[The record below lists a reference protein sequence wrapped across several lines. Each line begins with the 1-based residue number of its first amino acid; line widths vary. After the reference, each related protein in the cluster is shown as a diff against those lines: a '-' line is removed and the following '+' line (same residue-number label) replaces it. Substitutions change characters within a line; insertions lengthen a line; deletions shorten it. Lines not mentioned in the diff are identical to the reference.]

1 MDDKSKQNLGYST
14 KNALIKLRDD
24 IRTVIEEH
32 KQNNRMGLSI
42 IQNIISFTSEKVL
55 LSGIAYTVTIIN
67 IICLILTYLFG
78 ETLLAQGYLLWE
90 ALFLFIL
97 LVINFLLAFNEEY
110 IYNNEIPHR
119 VKKVLE
125 TIDEAIKK
133 CQWKENHYPH
143 LCAPFSPC
151 VILQWTYRD
160 GVIVNLP
167 WALLVEGD
175 IIVLRPG
182 QEAPGHCRGLE
193 PDDPELFFGQIFLSG
208 SQAKEHFSVPRVRAP
223 HPNKEYKMCE
233 TPFLKNLKLALEQA
247 TTRPVT
253 VFEKQRY
260 LCTVKILEGIVLPFV
275 ILVMVVT
282 SLIRY
287 LYHLPGVTHWT
298 EVYFLQ
304 IIAASLPLLQIV
316 FPIAWVTLNCYGL
329 ARFKLLSETGQKYS
343 RPKSCSISED
353 ASDPLIQALSET
365 NLKPQALRTLGRT
378 FWNILIGREDMVTR
392 TANIVHVLGSLSA
405 LCCVDKKGILSWPN
419 PTAEKVFFLRNSS
432 PLSHNSSKTS
442 LIGSMGHQSQMNL
455 DQDDEVKQNPEPTT
469 IVEVLDLTH
478 DQNAPF
484 RVEFD
489 EQRWRTHLA
498 RLKPLGLAA
507 LLNTCARAPRHTYAH
522 FCAHLTCE
530 AHHSEDLVPV
540 TNRRCLCELAKQI
553 GFTDTVAESYNVQEC
568 LAVFRHLQ
576 ADTIRRETRFVRSL
590 HLSTR
595 VKVPLPHMLAVI
607 VKDQSNQLQ
616 MLTQGTADIILDS
629 CVDYWNGRDLT
640 PLSASDRKK
649 IIDFY
654 QRNSLT
660 AYCTAFAYKPLTRGI
675 SHALAS
681 QYLELPADSRALYA
695 HVAQRAPAPAWD
707 AAALHFHSSG
717 TCPTCPNTA
726 LYAHVAQRAAAPAWD
741 AAALHFHSSG
751 TCPTCPN
758 TALYAHVAQRAPAPA
773 WDAAALHF
781 HSSGTCPTCPN
792 TALYAH
798 VAQRAPA
805 PAWDA
810 AALHFHSSGTCPTC
824 PNTALYAHVAQ
835 RAAAP
840 AWDAA
845 ALHFHSSGTCPT
857 CPNTALYAHVAQRAP
872 APAWDAAALHFH
884 SSGTCPTCPN
894 TALYAHVAQRA
905 PAPAWDAAALHFH
918 SSGTCPTCPNTALYA
933 HVAQRAPAPAW
944 DAAAL
949 HFHSSGTC
957 PTCPNTA
964 LYAHVAQRA
973 PAPAWDAAALHFHS
987 SGTCPTCPNTALY
1000 AHVAQRAPAP
1010 AWDAAALHF
1019 HSSGTCPTCP
1029 NTALYAHVAQRAAAP
1044 AWDAAA
1050 LHFHSSGTCPTCP
1063 NTALYAHVAQRA
1075 PAPAWDAAALHF
1087 HSSGTC
1093 PTCPNTALYAHV
1105 AQRAPA
1111 PAWDAAALHFHS
1123 SGTCPTCPNTAL
1135 YAHVAQRA
1143 AAPAW
1148 DAAALHFHSSGTCP
1162 TCPNTALYAHVAQR
1176 APAPA
1181 WDAAA
1186 LHFHSSGTCPTCP
1199 NTALYAHVA
1208 QRAPA
1213 PAWDAA
1219 ALHFHSSGTCPT
1231 CPNTALYAHVA
1242 QRAPAPAWDA
1252 AALHFHSSGTCP
1264 TCPNTALYAHVAQR
1278 APAPA
1283 WDAAALHFHSSGTC
1297 PTCPNTALYAHVA
1310 QRAPAPAWDAAALH
1324 FHSSGTCPTCPNTA
1338 LYAHVAQRA
1347 PAPAW
1352 DAAALHFHS
1361 SGTCPTCPNT
1371 ALYAHVAQRAA
1382 APAWDAAALHF
1393 HSSGTCPTCPNTAL
1407 YAHVAQRAPA
1417 PAWDAAALHFHSSG
1431 TCPTCPNTALYAHV
1445 AQRAPAPAWDAAAL
1459 HFHSSGTCPT
1469 CPNTA
1474 LYAHVAQRAPA
1485 PAWDA
1490 AALHFHSSGT
1500 CPTCPNTALYAHVA
1514 QRAPAPAWD
1523 AAALHFH
1530 SSGTCPTCPN
1540 TALYAHVAQRA
1551 PAPAWDAAAL
1561 HFHSSGTCPTC
1572 PNTALYAHVAQRAP
1586 APAWDAAALHFHSS
1600 GTCPTCPNTAL
1611 YAHVAQRAPAPA
1623 WDAAALH
1630 FHSSDSLLFNEV
1642 TDDDVSDADG
1652 YFDMQCNQVFI
1663 GMVTMQYQAQS
1674 DMVELIERLERACI
1688 RFVHFSKENELRSRV
1703 FSEKMGLESG
1713 WNCHIS
1719 LMSDH
1724 HHSKPASPLSSQTLR
1739 GRHNTASQLTRPDT
1753 GDAFIFSGTISSSK
1767 ALSMSAPGAINVEH
1781 NTVKFDDEVKK
1792 TRHSITTHSGIKL
1805 QRGSES
1811 RTSTDSLL
1819 GAESPP
1825 DACRSLSC
1833 LTDSTDHTAP
1843 LNFDM
1848 SNRAKLPR
1856 GIENIRPHIEQVDN
1870 VPLLVSLFTDCTA
1883 SSVQR
1888 MIQIMQDYNEVVCVM
1903 GSAANCQ
1910 NMEIFMQADAS
1921 IAVEPLYPVLC
1932 QKMPPYQVPR
1942 DCIGP
1947 IDLARS
1953 LNSVPC
1959 SLSMSRDADVSLF
1972 ALITMSRHFTMCLWN
1987 STQFWICSSCFLS
2000 LLQVGS
2006 VVCVGAGALSPGGAV
2021 AGSLAG
2027 ALLAAALSF
2036 APPHAALVL
2045 RAATRPALAFSARM
2059 AVFVFWCYACKFLPS
2074 ALSILILYGFTLR
2087 SFCEQIATFTNT
2099 TSCWLMYPVNVGNYS
2114 SSQDLSLKSWHGWGD
2129 DFYDG
2134 FYLAQHITL
2143 ALITLHLIVI
2153 SMSFIHRHSSIW
2165 QARFWTNWV
2174 WCVTVVFLLV
2184 GQSGFSAAMLSASYG
2199 GGCAAHGAC
2208 ALRYAVR
2215 APLLAAYAA
2224 SLLLAFA
2231 LNELIKWQELKV
2243 DARNQ
2248 RRARLD
2254 FGTKL
2259 GMNSPF

>member
-1 MDDKSKQNLGYST
+1 MDEKSKQNLGYST
-14 KNALIKLRDD
+14 KSALIKLRDD

-32 KQNNRMGLSI
+32 KQKNRMGFGI
-42 IQNIISFTSEKVL
+42 VRNIISFSSEKIL

-97 LVINFLLAFNEEY
+97 LAINFLIAFNEEY

-125 TIDEAIKK
+125 TLDETIEK
-133 CQWKENHYPH
+133 CLWRENHYPH

-175 IIVLRPG
+175 VVVLRPG

-208 SQAKEHFSVPRVRAP
+208 SQAKDHFSMPRVRAP
-223 HPNKEYKMCE
+223 HLNKAYKMCE

-247 TTRPVT
+247 STRPVT

-260 LCTVKILEGIVLPFV
+260 LCTVKILEGIVLPLV
-275 ILVMVVT
+275 ILLMVVT

-329 ARFKLLSETGQKYS
+329 ARFKLLSEIGQKYT

-353 ASDPLIQALSET
+353 ASDPLIKALSES
-365 NLKPQALRTLGRT
+365 NLKPQALRTLGKT

-442 LIGSMGHQSQMNL
+442 LNGSMGHQSQTNL
-455 DQDDEVKQNPEPTT
+455 DQDGDIKQNPEPST

-553 GFTDTVAESYNVQEC
+553 GFTDAVAESYNVQEC

-640 PLSASDRKK
+640 PISPSDRKK

-660 AYCTAFAYKPLTRGI
+660 AYCTAFAYKPLTRGVAG
-675 SHALAS
+675 ALAQ

-695 HVAQRAPAPAWD
+695 HAAQRAHAAHWAD
-707 AAALHFHSSG
+707 AAALHFHS
-717 TCPTCPNTA
+717 T
-726 LYAHVAQRAAAPAWD
+726 
-741 AAALHFHSSG
+741 
-751 TCPTCPN
+751 
-758 TALYAHVAQRAPAPA
+758 
-773 WDAAALHF
+773 
-781 HSSGTCPTCPN
+781 
-792 TALYAH
+792 
-798 VAQRAPA
+798 
-805 PAWDA
+805 
-810 AALHFHSSGTCPTC
+810 
-824 PNTALYAHVAQ
+824 
-835 RAAAP
+835 
-840 AWDAA
+840 
-845 ALHFHSSGTCPT
+845 
-857 CPNTALYAHVAQRAP
+857 
-872 APAWDAAALHFH
+872 
-884 SSGTCPTCPN
+884 
-894 TALYAHVAQRA
+894 
-905 PAPAWDAAALHFH
+905 
-918 SSGTCPTCPNTALYA
+918 
-933 HVAQRAPAPAW
+933 
-944 DAAAL
+944 
-949 HFHSSGTC
+949 
-957 PTCPNTA
+957 
-964 LYAHVAQRA
+964 
-973 PAPAWDAAALHFHS
+973 
-987 SGTCPTCPNTALY
+987 
-1000 AHVAQRAPAP
+1000 
-1010 AWDAAALHF
+1010 
-1019 HSSGTCPTCP
+1019 
-1029 NTALYAHVAQRAAAP
+1029 
-1044 AWDAAA
+1044 
-1050 LHFHSSGTCPTCP
+1050 
-1063 NTALYAHVAQRA
+1063 
-1075 PAPAWDAAALHF
+1075 
-1087 HSSGTC
+1087 
-1093 PTCPNTALYAHV
+1093 
-1105 AQRAPA
+1105 
-1111 PAWDAAALHFHS
+1111 
-1123 SGTCPTCPNTAL
+1123 
-1135 YAHVAQRA
+1135 
-1143 AAPAW
+1143 
-1148 DAAALHFHSSGTCP
+1148 
-1162 TCPNTALYAHVAQR
+1162 
-1176 APAPA
+1176 
-1181 WDAAA
+1181 
-1186 LHFHSSGTCPTCP
+1186 
-1199 NTALYAHVA
+1199 
-1208 QRAPA
+1208 
-1213 PAWDAA
+1213 
-1219 ALHFHSSGTCPT
+1219 
-1231 CPNTALYAHVA
+1231 
-1242 QRAPAPAWDA
+1242 
-1252 AALHFHSSGTCP
+1252 
-1264 TCPNTALYAHVAQR
+1264 
-1278 APAPA
+1278 
-1283 WDAAALHFHSSGTC
+1283 
-1297 PTCPNTALYAHVA
+1297 
-1310 QRAPAPAWDAAALH
+1310 
-1324 FHSSGTCPTCPNTA
+1324 
-1338 LYAHVAQRA
+1338 
-1347 PAPAW
+1347 
-1352 DAAALHFHS
+1352 
-1361 SGTCPTCPNT
+1361 
-1371 ALYAHVAQRAA
+1371 
-1382 APAWDAAALHF
+1382 
-1393 HSSGTCPTCPNTAL
+1393 
-1407 YAHVAQRAPA
+1407 
-1417 PAWDAAALHFHSSG
+1417 
-1431 TCPTCPNTALYAHV
+1431 
-1445 AQRAPAPAWDAAAL
+1445 
-1459 HFHSSGTCPT
+1459 
-1469 CPNTA
+1469 
-1474 LYAHVAQRAPA
+1474 
-1485 PAWDA
+1485 
-1490 AALHFHSSGT
+1490 
-1500 CPTCPNTALYAHVA
+1500 
-1514 QRAPAPAWD
+1514 
-1523 AAALHFH
+1523 
-1530 SSGTCPTCPN
+1530 
-1540 TALYAHVAQRA
+1540 
-1551 PAPAWDAAAL
+1551 
-1561 HFHSSGTCPTC
+1561 
-1572 PNTALYAHVAQRAP
+1572 
-1586 APAWDAAALHFHSS
+1586 
-1600 GTCPTCPNTAL
+1600 
-1611 YAHVAQRAPAPA
+1611 
-1623 WDAAALH
+1623 
-1630 FHSSDSLLFNEV
+1630 DSLLFNEV
-1642 TDDDVSDADG
+1642 TDDDVNDADG

-1724 HHSKPASPLSSQTLR
+1724 HHSVVDSKPVSPLSSQTLR

-1753 GDAFIFSGTISSSK
+1753 GDAFTFSGTISSSK

-1781 NTVKFDDEVKK
+1781 NTVKFDNEVKK
-1792 TRHSITTHSGIKL
+1792 TRHSITAHSGLKQL
-1805 QRGSES
+1805 QRDSITTS
-1811 RTSTDSLL
+1811 QASTDSLL
-1819 GAESPP
+1819 DGAAPEPGESPP

-1833 LTDSTDHTAP
+1833 LTDSTDHSAP

-1883 SSVQR
+1883 NSVQR
-1888 MIQIMQDYNEVVCVM
+1888 MIQIMQDYGEVVCVM
-1903 GSAANCQ
+1903 GSTANCQ

-2000 LLQVGS
+2000 LLQLSS
-2006 VVCVGAGALSPGGAV
+2006 VMVFGAGALSAGGA
-2021 AGSLAG
+2021 AGCALAG

-2036 APPHAALVL
+2036 APPRAALVL
-2045 RAATRPALAFSARM
+2045 RAATRPALAFNARM
-2059 AVFVFWCYACKFLPS
+2059 ALFVFWCYACKFLPS
-2074 ALSILILYGFTLR
+2074 AISILVLYGFTLR
-2087 SFCEQIATFTNT
+2087 SFCEQIASFTNA
-2099 TSCWLMYPVNVGNYS
+2099 TSCWLIYPVNIGNYS

-2153 SMSFIHRHSSIW
+2153 SLSFIQRHSSIW
-2165 QARFWTNWV
+2165 QGRFWTNRV
-2174 WCVTVVFLLV
+2174 WCVTVVFLILV
-2184 GQSGFSAAMLSASYG
+2184 QSMFSATMLSGSYG
-2199 GGCAAHGAC
+2199 ACAEWAAC
-2208 ALRYAVR
+2208 ALRFGVR

-2224 SLLLAFA
+2224 SLLLVFA

>member
-1 MDDKSKQNLGYST
+1 MDEKSKQNLGYST
-14 KNALIKLRDD
+14 KTALIKLRDD

-32 KQNNRMGLSI
+32 KQRNRMGFGI
-42 IQNIISFTSEKVL
+42 VRKIISFSSEKVL

-97 LVINFLLAFNEEY
+97 LAINFLVAFNEEY

-125 TIDEAIKK
+125 TLDETIEK
-133 CQWKENHYPH
+133 CLWKENHYPH

-175 IIVLRPG
+175 VVVLRPG

-208 SQAKEHFSVPRVRAP
+208 SQAKDHFSMPRVRAP
-223 HPNKEYKMCE
+223 HLNKAYKMCE

-247 TTRPVT
+247 STRPVT

-260 LCTVKILEGIVLPFV
+260 LCTVKILEGIVLPLV
-275 ILVMVVT
+275 ILLMVVT

-329 ARFKLLSETGQKYS
+329 ARFKLLSETGQKYT

-353 ASDPLIQALSET
+353 ASDPLIKALSES
-365 NLKPQALRTLGRT
+365 NLKPQALRTLGKT

-432 PLSHNSSKTS
+432 PLSQNSSKTS
-442 LIGSMGHQSQMNL
+442 LNGSMGHQSQTNL
-455 DQDDEVKQNPEPTT
+455 DQDGDMKQNPEPST

-553 GFTDTVAESYNVQEC
+553 GFTDAVAESYNVQEC

-595 VKVPLPHMLAVI
+595 VKVPLPHMLAVV

-640 PLSASDRKK
+640 PISPSDRKK

-660 AYCTAFAYKPLTRGI
+660 AYCTAFAYKPLTRGVAG
-675 SHALAS
+675 ALAR

-695 HVAQRAPAPAWD
+695 HAAQRAHAPHWPD
-707 AAALHFHSSG
+707 AAALHFHS
-717 TCPTCPNTA
+717 T
-726 LYAHVAQRAAAPAWD
+726 
-741 AAALHFHSSG
+741 
-751 TCPTCPN
+751 
-758 TALYAHVAQRAPAPA
+758 
-773 WDAAALHF
+773 
-781 HSSGTCPTCPN
+781 
-792 TALYAH
+792 
-798 VAQRAPA
+798 
-805 PAWDA
+805 
-810 AALHFHSSGTCPTC
+810 
-824 PNTALYAHVAQ
+824 
-835 RAAAP
+835 
-840 AWDAA
+840 
-845 ALHFHSSGTCPT
+845 
-857 CPNTALYAHVAQRAP
+857 
-872 APAWDAAALHFH
+872 
-884 SSGTCPTCPN
+884 
-894 TALYAHVAQRA
+894 
-905 PAPAWDAAALHFH
+905 
-918 SSGTCPTCPNTALYA
+918 
-933 HVAQRAPAPAW
+933 
-944 DAAAL
+944 
-949 HFHSSGTC
+949 
-957 PTCPNTA
+957 
-964 LYAHVAQRA
+964 
-973 PAPAWDAAALHFHS
+973 
-987 SGTCPTCPNTALY
+987 
-1000 AHVAQRAPAP
+1000 
-1010 AWDAAALHF
+1010 
-1019 HSSGTCPTCP
+1019 
-1029 NTALYAHVAQRAAAP
+1029 
-1044 AWDAAA
+1044 
-1050 LHFHSSGTCPTCP
+1050 
-1063 NTALYAHVAQRA
+1063 
-1075 PAPAWDAAALHF
+1075 
-1087 HSSGTC
+1087 
-1093 PTCPNTALYAHV
+1093 
-1105 AQRAPA
+1105 
-1111 PAWDAAALHFHS
+1111 
-1123 SGTCPTCPNTAL
+1123 
-1135 YAHVAQRA
+1135 
-1143 AAPAW
+1143 
-1148 DAAALHFHSSGTCP
+1148 
-1162 TCPNTALYAHVAQR
+1162 
-1176 APAPA
+1176 
-1181 WDAAA
+1181 
-1186 LHFHSSGTCPTCP
+1186 
-1199 NTALYAHVA
+1199 
-1208 QRAPA
+1208 
-1213 PAWDAA
+1213 
-1219 ALHFHSSGTCPT
+1219 
-1231 CPNTALYAHVA
+1231 
-1242 QRAPAPAWDA
+1242 
-1252 AALHFHSSGTCP
+1252 
-1264 TCPNTALYAHVAQR
+1264 
-1278 APAPA
+1278 
-1283 WDAAALHFHSSGTC
+1283 
-1297 PTCPNTALYAHVA
+1297 
-1310 QRAPAPAWDAAALH
+1310 
-1324 FHSSGTCPTCPNTA
+1324 
-1338 LYAHVAQRA
+1338 
-1347 PAPAW
+1347 
-1352 DAAALHFHS
+1352 
-1361 SGTCPTCPNT
+1361 
-1371 ALYAHVAQRAA
+1371 
-1382 APAWDAAALHF
+1382 
-1393 HSSGTCPTCPNTAL
+1393 
-1407 YAHVAQRAPA
+1407 
-1417 PAWDAAALHFHSSG
+1417 
-1431 TCPTCPNTALYAHV
+1431 
-1445 AQRAPAPAWDAAAL
+1445 
-1459 HFHSSGTCPT
+1459 
-1469 CPNTA
+1469 
-1474 LYAHVAQRAPA
+1474 
-1485 PAWDA
+1485 
-1490 AALHFHSSGT
+1490 
-1500 CPTCPNTALYAHVA
+1500 
-1514 QRAPAPAWD
+1514 
-1523 AAALHFH
+1523 
-1530 SSGTCPTCPN
+1530 
-1540 TALYAHVAQRA
+1540 
-1551 PAPAWDAAAL
+1551 
-1561 HFHSSGTCPTC
+1561 
-1572 PNTALYAHVAQRAP
+1572 
-1586 APAWDAAALHFHSS
+1586 
-1600 GTCPTCPNTAL
+1600 
-1611 YAHVAQRAPAPA
+1611 
-1623 WDAAALH
+1623 
-1630 FHSSDSLLFNEV
+1630 DSLLFNEV
-1642 TDDDVSDADG
+1642 TDDDVNDADG

-1724 HHSKPASPLSSQTLR
+1724 HHS
-1739 GRHNTASQLTRPDT
+1739 
-1753 GDAFIFSGTISSSK
+1753 GTISSSK

-1781 NTVKFDDEVKK
+1781 NTVKFDNEVKK
-1792 TRHSITTHSGIKL
+1792 TRHSITTHSGLKQL
-1805 QRGSES
+1805 QRDSITTS
-1811 RTSTDSLL
+1811 QASTDSLL
-1819 GAESPP
+1819 DARAEAGESPP

-1833 LTDSTDHTAP
+1833 LTDSTDHSAP

-1883 SSVQR
+1883 NSVQR
-1888 MIQIMQDYNEVVCVM
+1888 MIQIMQDYGEVVCVM
-1903 GSAANCQ
+1903 GSTANCQ

-2000 LLQVGS
+2000 LLQLSS
-2006 VVCVGAGALSPGGAV
+2006 VMVFGAGALSAGGA
-2021 AGSLAG
+2021 AGGALAG

-2036 APPHAALVL
+2036 APPRAALVL
-2045 RAATRPALAFSARM
+2045 RAATRPALAFNARM
-2059 AVFVFWCYACKFLPS
+2059 ALFVFWCYACKFLPS
-2074 ALSILILYGFTLR
+2074 AISILVLYGFTLR
-2087 SFCEQIATFTNT
+2087 SFCEQIASFTNA
-2099 TSCWLMYPVNVGNYS
+2099 TSCWLIYPVNIGNYS

-2153 SMSFIHRHSSIW
+2153 SLSFIQRHSSIW
-2165 QARFWTNWV
+2165 QGRFWTNRV
-2174 WCVTVVFLLV
+2174 WCVTVVFLILV
-2184 GQSGFSAAMLSASYG
+2184 QSSFSAVMLSGSYG
-2199 GGCAAHGAC
+2199 ACAAWAAC
-2208 ALRYAVR
+2208 ALRYGVR

-2224 SLLLAFA
+2224 SLLLVFA

>member
-1 MDDKSKQNLGYST
+1 MDENSKQNLGYST
-14 KNALIKLRDD
+14 KTALIKLRDD

-32 KQNNRMGLSI
+32 KQKNRMGFGI
-42 IQNIISFTSEKVL
+42 VRNIISFSSEKVL

-78 ETLLAQGYLLWE
+78 ETLLAEGYLLWE

-97 LVINFLLAFNEEY
+97 LAINFLIAFNEEY

-125 TIDEAIKK
+125 TLDEAIEK
-133 CQWKENHYPH
+133 CLWRENHYPH

-160 GVIVNLP
+160 GVVVNLP

-175 IIVLRPG
+175 TVVLRPG
-182 QEAPGHCRGLE
+182 QEAPGHCKGLQ

-208 SQAKEHFSVPRVRAP
+208 SQAKDHFSMPRVRAP
-223 HPNKEYKMCE
+223 HLNKAYKMCE

-247 TTRPVT
+247 STRPVT

-260 LCTVKILEGIVLPFV
+260 LCTVKILEGIVLPLV
-275 ILVMVVT
+275 ILLMVVT

-329 ARFKLLSETGQKYS
+329 ARFKLLSETGQKYI

-353 ASDPLIQALSET
+353 ASDPLIQALSES
-365 NLKPQALRTLGRT
+365 NLKPQALRTLGKT

-442 LIGSMGHQSQMNL
+442 LNGSMGHQSQTNL
-455 DQDDEVKQNPEPTT
+455 NQDGDVKQNPEPST

-553 GFTDTVAESYNVQEC
+553 GFTDAVAESYDVQEC

-640 PLSASDRKK
+640 PISPSDRKK

-660 AYCTAFAYKPLTRGI
+660 AYCTAFAYKPLTRGV
-675 SHALAS
+675 SPALAR
-681 QYLELPADSRALYA
+681 QYLELPADSRALFA
-695 HVAQRAPAPAWD
+695 HAQRASAPHWAD
-707 AAALHFHSSG
+707 AAALHFHS
-717 TCPTCPNTA
+717 T
-726 LYAHVAQRAAAPAWD
+726 
-741 AAALHFHSSG
+741 
-751 TCPTCPN
+751 
-758 TALYAHVAQRAPAPA
+758 
-773 WDAAALHF
+773 
-781 HSSGTCPTCPN
+781 
-792 TALYAH
+792 
-798 VAQRAPA
+798 
-805 PAWDA
+805 
-810 AALHFHSSGTCPTC
+810 
-824 PNTALYAHVAQ
+824 
-835 RAAAP
+835 
-840 AWDAA
+840 
-845 ALHFHSSGTCPT
+845 
-857 CPNTALYAHVAQRAP
+857 
-872 APAWDAAALHFH
+872 
-884 SSGTCPTCPN
+884 
-894 TALYAHVAQRA
+894 
-905 PAPAWDAAALHFH
+905 
-918 SSGTCPTCPNTALYA
+918 
-933 HVAQRAPAPAW
+933 
-944 DAAAL
+944 
-949 HFHSSGTC
+949 
-957 PTCPNTA
+957 
-964 LYAHVAQRA
+964 
-973 PAPAWDAAALHFHS
+973 
-987 SGTCPTCPNTALY
+987 
-1000 AHVAQRAPAP
+1000 
-1010 AWDAAALHF
+1010 
-1019 HSSGTCPTCP
+1019 
-1029 NTALYAHVAQRAAAP
+1029 
-1044 AWDAAA
+1044 
-1050 LHFHSSGTCPTCP
+1050 
-1063 NTALYAHVAQRA
+1063 
-1075 PAPAWDAAALHF
+1075 
-1087 HSSGTC
+1087 
-1093 PTCPNTALYAHV
+1093 
-1105 AQRAPA
+1105 
-1111 PAWDAAALHFHS
+1111 
-1123 SGTCPTCPNTAL
+1123 
-1135 YAHVAQRA
+1135 
-1143 AAPAW
+1143 
-1148 DAAALHFHSSGTCP
+1148 
-1162 TCPNTALYAHVAQR
+1162 
-1176 APAPA
+1176 
-1181 WDAAA
+1181 
-1186 LHFHSSGTCPTCP
+1186 
-1199 NTALYAHVA
+1199 
-1208 QRAPA
+1208 
-1213 PAWDAA
+1213 
-1219 ALHFHSSGTCPT
+1219 
-1231 CPNTALYAHVA
+1231 
-1242 QRAPAPAWDA
+1242 
-1252 AALHFHSSGTCP
+1252 
-1264 TCPNTALYAHVAQR
+1264 
-1278 APAPA
+1278 
-1283 WDAAALHFHSSGTC
+1283 
-1297 PTCPNTALYAHVA
+1297 
-1310 QRAPAPAWDAAALH
+1310 
-1324 FHSSGTCPTCPNTA
+1324 
-1338 LYAHVAQRA
+1338 
-1347 PAPAW
+1347 
-1352 DAAALHFHS
+1352 
-1361 SGTCPTCPNT
+1361 
-1371 ALYAHVAQRAA
+1371 
-1382 APAWDAAALHF
+1382 
-1393 HSSGTCPTCPNTAL
+1393 
-1407 YAHVAQRAPA
+1407 
-1417 PAWDAAALHFHSSG
+1417 
-1431 TCPTCPNTALYAHV
+1431 
-1445 AQRAPAPAWDAAAL
+1445 
-1459 HFHSSGTCPT
+1459 
-1469 CPNTA
+1469 
-1474 LYAHVAQRAPA
+1474 
-1485 PAWDA
+1485 
-1490 AALHFHSSGT
+1490 
-1500 CPTCPNTALYAHVA
+1500 
-1514 QRAPAPAWD
+1514 
-1523 AAALHFH
+1523 
-1530 SSGTCPTCPN
+1530 
-1540 TALYAHVAQRA
+1540 
-1551 PAPAWDAAAL
+1551 
-1561 HFHSSGTCPTC
+1561 
-1572 PNTALYAHVAQRAP
+1572 
-1586 APAWDAAALHFHSS
+1586 
-1600 GTCPTCPNTAL
+1600 
-1611 YAHVAQRAPAPA
+1611 
-1623 WDAAALH
+1623 
-1630 FHSSDSLLFNEV
+1630 DSLLFNEV
-1642 TDDDVSDADG
+1642 TDDDVSDAEG

-1674 DMVELIERLERACI
+1674 DMVELIERLERSCI

-1719 LMSDH
+1719 LMSENH
-1724 HHSKPASPLSSQTLR
+1724 H
-1739 GRHNTASQLTRPDT
+1739 
-1753 GDAFIFSGTISSSK
+1753 SGTISSSK

-1781 NTVKFDDEVKK
+1781 STVKFDDETKK
-1792 TRHSITTHSGIKL
+1792 TRHSITTHSGLKQL
-1805 QRGSES
+1805 QRDSITTS
-1811 RTSTDSLL
+1811 QASTDSLL
-1819 GAESPP
+1819 DGAAPEPGESPP

-1833 LTDSTDHTAP
+1833 LTDSTDHSAP

-1883 SSVQR
+1883 NSVQR
-1888 MIQIMQDYNEVVCVM
+1888 MIQIMQDYGEVVCVM
-1903 GSAANCQ
+1903 GSTANCQ

-2000 LLQVGS
+2000 LLQLGS
-2006 VVCVGAGALSPGGAV
+2006 VAVFGAGALSAGGA
-2021 AGSLAG
+2021 AGGSLAG

-2036 APPHAALVL
+2036 APPRAALVL
-2045 RAATRPALAFSARM
+2045 RAATRPALAFNARM
-2059 AVFVFWCYACKFLPS
+2059 ALFVFWCYACKFLPS
-2074 ALSILILYGFTLR
+2074 AISILVLYGLTLR
-2087 SFCEQIATFTNT
+2087 SFCEQIASFTNT
-2099 TSCWLMYPVNVGNYS
+2099 TSCWLIYPVNVGNYS

-2153 SMSFIHRHSSIW
+2153 SLSFIHRHSSIW
-2165 QARFWTNWV
+2165 QGRFWTNWV
-2174 WCVTVVFLLV
+2174 WCVTVAFILMV
-2184 GQSGFSAAMLSASYG
+2184 QSVYSAIMLRGSYG
-2199 GGCAAHGAC
+2199 ACAAWAAC
-2208 ALRYAVR
+2208 ALRLAVR

-2224 SLLLAFA
+2224 SLLLVFA